1 MLFSDLTR
9 QATLITGRILHQGTR
24 LPIVGK
30 VRITAGEATIVDKV
44 LEDGT
49 FVLSAPVDL
58 SFPELSSRSYSLNLT
73 IHAESA
79 QFRLG
84 TVKYSCLVTIPAG
97 SNFDPELATTPPDP
111 LIDLGTI
118 YLPVNPVDDPTAAPD
133 VYRENLQVNIRGRV
147 IQANLPEIPFQ
158 TPPTIQV
165 VPTGAVSVLVMADA
179 DGRYRLTEVLV
190 RSPAQIRCSADG
202 FQTID
207 RRLSID
213 FGKVFN
219 QQNFRLV
226 PLP

>member
-1 MLFSDLTR
+1 MLPDLTK
-9 QATLITGRILHQGTR
+9 QAALITGRILHQGTR

-30 VRITAGEATIVDKV
+30 VRITAREVAIGDKV

-49 FVLSAPVDL
+49 FVLSAPLDL
-58 SFPELSSRSYSLNLT
+58 SFPELSSRSYSLHLT
-73 IHAESA
+73 IQADSA

-84 TVKYSCLVTIPAG
+84 TVKYSRLVTIPAG

-118 YLPVNPVDDPTAAPD
+118 YLPVNPVDDPTAD
-133 VYRENLQVNIRGRV
+133 LEVYRENLQVNIRGRV
-147 IQANLPEIPFQ
+147 IQANHPEMPFS

-165 VPTGAVSVLVMADA
+165 VPTGAASVSVTADA
-179 DGRYRLTEVLV
+179 DGRYKFTEIVV
-190 RSPAQIRCSADG
+190 RSPARIICSVPG

-207 RRLSID
+207 RLLSID

-219 QQNFRLV
+219 PENFRL
-226 PLP
+226 LPDL